1 MKPELSQDRF
11 QTLLGGAERSLAGR
25 RDLLEFAPAAPLS
38 SQQLQFTADL
48 SDQP

>member
-1 MKPELSQDRF
+1 MQPELPQHRF

-25 RDLLEFAPAAPLS
+25 RDLIEFAPAAPLS
-38 SQQLQFTADL
+38 AQQLQFAADL